1 MDPET
6 TTLSIDKCQYTLDVI
21 QFDKSLE
28 KHSALGKSVS
38 LNNGIIKGYQNL
50 IYRSK
55 QFNLRYVHFF
65 NKCHNFLHFITVS
78 ADMLYFHQRYF
89 NHYNTTRLSYCKRFF
104 KILKNITVGVPTNI
118 TFEKSKR
125 AGKFIHAHLIVYCK
139 KAVLHK
145 LLKEMKDSFTNEHHL
160 TSGGKQSA
168 VYTSEK
174 CYATIDRA
182 ICYYLGRNMD
192 GSWKQEFYCYTTNFK
207 LKDLTIAQVK
217 SVKTNKN
224 GIVDFE

>member
-1 MDPET
+1 MEPQT
-6 TTLSIDKCQYTLDVI
+6 QTLSIDKCQYTLDVI

-28 KHSALGKSVS
+28 KHSALGESVS
-38 LNNGIIKGYQNL
+38 LNKGIIKGYQNL

-65 NKCHNFLHFITVS
+65 NKCHNFLHFITIS

-89 NHYNTTRLSYCKRFF
+89 NHYNTNRLSYCKRFF
-104 KILKNITVGVPTNI
+104 KILKNICVGVPTNI
-118 TFEKSKR
+118 TFEESRR

-145 LLKEMKDSFTNEHHL
+145 LMKFMKDAFTNEHHL

-168 VYTSEK
+168 VYLSEK
-174 CYATIDRA
+174 NYATIDKV
-182 ICYYLGRNMD
+182 ICYFLGRQSD
-192 GSWKQEFYCYTTNFK
+192 GSWKQEFYCYSTNFK
-207 LKDLTIAQVK
+207 LKDLSIEQVK
-217 SVKTNKN
+217 SYKSSTK
-224 GIVDFE
+224 GIVSFS

>member
-182 ICYYLGRNMD
+182 ICYYLGRNLD

-217 SVKTNKN
+217 SAKTNKN

>member
-1 MDPET
+1 MEPQT
-6 TTLSIDKCQYTLDVI
+6 NTLSIDKCQYTLDVI

-28 KHSALGKSVS
+28 KHSALGESVS
-38 LNNGIIKGYQNL
+38 PNKGIIKGYQNL

-65 NKCHNFLHFITVS
+65 NKCHNFLHFITIS

-104 KILKNITVGVPTNI
+104 KILKNICVGVPTNI
-118 TFEKSKR
+118 TFEESRR

-145 LLKEMKDSFTNEHHL
+145 LMKSMKDAFTNEHHL

-168 VYTSEK
+168 VYLSEK
-174 CYATIDRA
+174 NYATIDKV
-182 ICYYLGRNMD
+182 ICYFLGRQSD
-192 GSWKQEFYCYTTNFK
+192 GSWKQEFYCYSTNFK
-207 LKDLTIAQVK
+207 LKDLSIEQVK
-217 SVKTNKN
+217 SYKSSKK
-224 GIVDFE
+224 GIVSFS